1 MLRARVVA
9 SFFAVAVSAVAA
21 SPAVAVTRTP
31 LGSCV
36 PDRVGAPVKLERIT
50 IPSTMGVASD
60 GTGRGAIGVTV
71 RTKAVGPPL
80 LVVINVFA
88 LDGRPAANW
97 SEELQG
103 CERLLVPLAEFITPG
118 DPEQPATLRRR
129 SAYVVSI
136 TAAGQLGE
144 ISPFNPGV
152 WLAEQIAGI
161 RGGFLTR

>member
-1 MLRARVVA
+1 MLRSKVVA
-9 SFFAVAVSAVAA
+9 SFFAVVVAAVAA
-21 SPAVAVTRTP
+21 SPAAAVTQTP

-36 PDRVGAPVKLERIT
+36 PDRAGAPVKLERIT
-50 IPSTMGVASD
+50 IPGTVSVAPD
-60 GTGRGAIGVTV
+60 GTGRGSIGVTV
-71 RTKAVGPPL
+71 RTRAVGPPL

-88 LDGRPAANW
+88 LDGRPVANW

-129 SAYVVSI
+129 SAYVVSV
-136 TAAGQLGE
+136 TAAGELGKL
-144 ISPFNPGV
+144 SPFNPGV
-152 WLAEQIAGI
+152 WFAEQIAGI